1 MGKMRG
7 LWGFIGVLISLQ
19 ACSGGPFEAPPA
31 AGGMGLDRFALTDAG
46 PLANDRRSCPAP
58 AGSGR
63 CLTGS
68 TSLRVQVVV
77 VNTTDGEVPAN
88 ERTAVKNALGTA
100 KQVWEKVGLCRG
112 FGVEVLDPVVVTASS
127 SSSDLLKAPD
137 AQWTAV
143 VTALKTAVP
152 SCPFQAD
159 ADARLSLMTYNET
172 CLANA
177 QAKGLLVLLFHAH
190 GTQTPVFVGQEA
202 IYGYAGGPFIAM
214 VGNNAGLDCQ
224 IATDTSRCAFRLAH
238 VLGHAIGALDERLAG
253 EGQAACQTSF
263 APDFSCAN
271 RPKECQATGGT
282 YSCSN
287 VTKSLM
293 APENQ
298 ANVGP
303 VLGDPRLTSLA
314 RCDIRWEEECDNSA
328 DDDCDGQS
336 DEVWAS
342 GCRLFYADKDGD
354 LYGDPA
360 QATCLCSSAQAPAGY
375 IAGANM
381 LGFDCANGDGNS
393 DVNPG
398 VPEKCDG
405 LDNDCNGVTDDPPP
419 GLANQPPEAWGK
431 QGWLGFCLDCDA
443 DGFGPQGVPS
453 GLARCAPMC
462 AAQALHI
469 CYRTRW
475 DAYFTVSE
483 TAGPFDCNDSDA
495 TINPEAYDFPFD
507 GKDQDC
513 DGKDGACDKTL
524 YVDADQ
530 DGFGDKDKGEYKD
543 CNPPQAPWSSVAGD
557 CDDSDPAVNPAMSE
571 VPANE
576 KDDNCDG
583 LIDVE
588 TLPCVQT
595 NGPVAPESLS
605 ETELDAICPR
615 GLSGNDLFIRCV
627 ATLCG
632 PGETGCV
639 KAPSGVLYSSQRGV
653 LACMANRKVQ
663 SEVCNNLDD
672 DGDGLTD
679 EDLGEV
685 PCGMGLCEHIASS
698 CLAGSTSGTAC
709 SEEYGVSPEVADG
722 KDNDCDGDTDEGTAC
737 PAGGQVEACG
747 LDKGECRPGT
757 RTCLCDGGACVWSPC
772 VGGGRPRSEVCD
784 GRDNDC
790 DGLTDEGFG
799 ERVCGTGECRHL
811 VPLCGLGGIPFQAA
825 CNPYDGAQVE
835 VCDGKDNN
843 CNGWTDEGCDQDGD
857 GFCAMGSGCEQP
869 SIRCFRGCGDCGDG
883 DPTVNPG
890 QRERPTAPGALA
902 LDENCNGA
910 TDEGYPDWDHDGI
923 PDACDDDLDG
933 DGRRNTVEPKDC
945 PSATGADE
953 DNCPKDPNPDQVNTD
968 GDGVGDACDRDDD
981 NDGVSDDGNGDGVE
995 GSAPCRTGKFSNCD
1009 DNCPTVRNGAAEG
1022 WKDGDRP
1029 VALFEQADTDGD
1041 GVGDACDDDMDND
1054 GVPNGKDNCPRY
1066 SNPDQAD
1073 WDRTASKIS
1082 PALPDLPSAG
1092 TNYHFQAEKVDPK
1105 KPVASSYLVGGD
1117 ACDLDDDNDGL
1128 ADDLDTCPLV
1138 PNGPDIYV
1146 RRFERDNAD
1155 SDADGTGNACD
1166 ADDDDDG
1173 ILDDG
1178 DGNGRPSSGFLF
1190 ASEYR
1195 SYLTNPDELC
1205 WHDEKWDCAPRIN
1218 QGTQC
1223 RGGKNTT
1230 CDDNCPFVANPD
1242 QGDTDGDGNPLDD
1255 DVLRFPRYAGDEPCD
1270 EDDDNDG
1277 MWDDDEVRCGT
1288 NRKERDTDGDGTD
1301 DFLELYPTL
1310 LSEPKWL
1317 YLTSFCCNAAEKRAI
1332 DQGTGLREDQTTC
1345 LTEVKKHLDEE
1356 GLRRFASPPAD
1367 LDKPYAPTD
1376 PTWYEDRPGHRIP
1389 PGTRL
1394 KGGGGVCAASHSARG
1409 LIGILVLLAVGA
1421 MGLLRRNRVRARP
1434 RRAGAANS
1442 SSRTRP
1448 PGRRLFWSFVAGAVL
1463 GPAVPGPVRAS
1474 DVQVLRPVAI
1484 GRGGFATQTTD
1495 TLWRLDTSANAVY
1508 VYLFRPIVVDSNQ
1521 QTITV
1526 VRNAQLVYL
1535 QFGLGLVNGLE
1546 ADVELPLHIDRAVD
1560 KDFRQALGSTAIGD
1574 LRLAFKYQV
1583 VRRGTD
1589 SFGFAIQPFFL
1600 VGTGSPSKLAGSGN
1614 ENFGLSLMVDR
1625 QFSFLLLA
1633 INAGATRR
1641 LDEGFLKERFQKSFG
1656 STFDYGV
1663 LAQAQLLKADLYLFL
1678 DAHGA
1683 VEVAGDDRGQLFQL
1697 AGGLRAPLGILDL
1710 TAGYVRGFGSA
1721 ASIPSHMIFAG
1732 LGFYRWP
1739 EATWRFER
1747 ATEVHEREVQP

>member
-1 MGKMRG
+1 MGKTRG
-7 LWGFIGVLISLQ
+7 LWGLVGVLLSLQ
-19 ACSGGPFEAPPA
+19 ACSGGPSEAPPA
-31 AGGMGLDRFALTDAG
+31 AVGTGLDRFALTDAG
-46 PLANDRRSCPAP
+46 VLANDRRPCPAP

-68 TSLRVQVVV
+68 TSLKVQVVV
-77 VNTTDGEVPAN
+77 VHTTDGEVPAN
-88 ERTAVKNALGTA
+88 ERTAVKNALQTV
-100 KQVWEKVGLCRG
+100 KQVWEKVGQCRG
-112 FGVEVLDPVVVTASS
+112 FGVEVLDPVAVTASS
-127 SSSDLLKAPD
+127 SSADLLGAPD

-172 CLANA
+172 CLATA

-190 GTQTPVFVGQEA
+190 GAQTPVFAGQEA

-214 VGNNAGLDCQ
+214 VGNNKGLECQ
-224 IATDTSRCAFRLAH
+224 EPLNTSRCAFRIAH
-238 VLGHAIGALDERLAG
+238 VLGHVMGAYDERLAG
-253 EGQAACQTSF
+253 EGEAACQTSF

-271 RPKECQATGGT
+271 RPKECQEGEGA
-282 YSCSN
+282 YPCSN

-298 ANVGP
+298 GNVGP

-336 DEVWAS
+336 DEAWAS
-342 GCRLFYADKDGD
+342 GCRLFYADQDGD

-360 QATCLCSSAQAPAGY
+360 QAACLCSSAQAPAGF

-381 LGFDCANGDGNS
+381 LGFDCAGGDGDA

-419 GLANQPPEAWGK
+419 GVANQPPEAWGE
-431 QGWLGFCLDCDA
+431 QGWLGFCFDCDA

-462 AAQALHI
+462 APQALNI
-469 CYRTRW
+469 CYRTKW
-475 DAYFTVSE
+475 DAYLTDIESE

-495 TINPEAYDFPFD
+495 TVNPEAYDFPFD

-530 DGFGDKDKGEYKD
+530 DGFGDQDKGEYKD
-543 CNPPQAPWSSVAGD
+543 CNPPQAPWSYVAGD
-557 CDDSDPAVNPAMSE
+557 CDDSDPAVNPSMSE
-571 VPANE
+571 VPGNG

-583 LIDVE
+583 LTDIE
-588 TLPCVQT
+588 TIACVQT
-595 NGPVAPESLS
+595 NGPVDPDSLS
-605 ETELDAICPR
+605 ATDLSAICPH
-615 GLSGNDLFIRCV
+615 GLSGSDLAIRCV

-632 PGETGCV
+632 TGETGCV
-639 KAPSGVLYSSQRGV
+639 KAPSGVWYSSQRGV
-653 LACMANRKVQ
+653 LACMATRKLQ
-663 SEVCNNLDD
+663 PEVCDGKDN

-679 EDLGEV
+679 DDLGEV
-685 PCGMGLCEHIASS
+685 PCSMGICSHTASS
-698 CLAGSTSGTAC
+698 CRWGSASGTAC
-709 SEEYGVSPEVADG
+709 NADYGVSPEVADG
-722 KDNDCDGDTDEGTAC
+722 VDNDCDGDTDEGTAC
-737 PAGGQVEACG
+737 SAGGQVAACG
-747 LDKGECRPGT
+747 VDAGECRPGT

-772 VGGGRPRSEVCD
+772 VGGVLPRPEVCD
-784 GRDNDC
+784 GKDNDC
-790 DGLTDEGFG
+790 DGDTDEGFG

-843 CNGWTDEGCDQDGD
+843 CNGVTDEGCDPDRD
-857 GFCAMGSGCEQP
+857 GFCGSGSGCDQP
-869 SIRCFRGCGDCGDG
+869 SILCFLGCGDCGDG
-883 DPTVNPG
+883 DTTIHPG
-890 QRERPTAPGALA
+890 QAERPTTPGAVA

-910 TDEGYPDWDHDGI
+910 TDEGFPDWDHDGI

-933 DGRRNTVEPKDC
+933 DGRKNLVDGKVC
-945 PSATGADE
+945 PAVIGADE
-953 DNCPKDPNPDQVNTD
+953 DNCPEVPNPDQADTD
-968 GDGVGDACDRDDD
+968 QDGLGDACDLDDD
-981 NDGVSDDGNGDGVE
+981 DDGVPDDGNGDGVE
-995 GSAPCRTGKFSNCD
+995 GSAPCRPKKFASCD
-1009 DNCPTVRNGAAEG
+1009 DNCPEVRNGRAEA
-1022 WKDGDRP
+1022 WIEGDRP
-1029 VALFEQADTDGD
+1029 VALFDQADTDGD

-1054 GVPNGKDNCPRY
+1054 GVPNGKDNCPRI

-1073 WDRTASKIS
+1073 WDRTGSKIG
-1082 PALPDLPSAG
+1082 PALPDLLSAG
-1092 TNYHFQAEKVDPK
+1092 VNYGFQGEKMDPK
-1105 KPVASSYLVGGD
+1105 NPVPFSYLVGGD

-1128 ADDLDTCPLV
+1128 LDDLDTCPLV

-1155 SDADGTGNACD
+1155 NDADGLGNACD
-1166 ADDDDDG
+1166 PDDDDEG

-1178 DGNGRPSSGFLF
+1178 DGDGKPSSGFLF
-1190 ASEYR
+1190 ASEYL

-1223 RGGKNTT
+1223 RGGKDTT

-1242 QGDTDGDGNPLDD
+1242 QADADGDGNPLDD
-1255 DVLRFPRYAGDEPCD
+1255 DDLVFPKYPGDEPCD

-1288 NRKERDTDGDGTD
+1288 DPKQRDTDGDGSD

-1310 LSEPKWL
+1310 LSEPRWL
-1317 YLTSFCCNAAEKRAI
+1317 YLDPFCCNTPEKRAV
-1332 DQGTGLREDQTTC
+1332 DPETGLREDQASC
-1345 LTEVKKHLDEE
+1345 MTELKKHLDEE

-1367 LDKPYAPTD
+1367 LDQPYAPTD

-1389 PGTRL
+1389 PGTKL
-1394 KGGGGVCAASHSARG
+1394 KGGGGVCAASDSGQG
-1409 LIGILVLLAVGA
+1409 LGGVLVLLCAAA
-1421 MGLLRRNRVRARP
+1421 MVFLRRRARP
-1434 RRAGAANS
+1434 VV
-1442 SSRTRP
+1442 P
-1448 PGRRLFWSFVAGAVL
+1448 LLVL
-1463 GPAVPGPVRAS
+1463 GMGVAAAGDASAS

-1508 VYLFRPIVVDSNQ
+1508 VYLFRPIVVVSNQ

-1546 ADVELPLHIDRAVD
+1546 ADVELPLHIDRTVD
-1560 KDFRQALGSTAIGD
+1560 KDFREALGSTAIGD
-1574 LRLAFKYQV
+1574 LRIAFKYQV

-1633 INAGATRR
+1633 VNAGATRR

-1663 LAQAQLLKADLYLFL
+1663 LAQAQLLKAGLYVFL

-1683 VEVAGDDRGQLFQL
+1683 VEVAGEDRGQLFEL

-1710 TAGYVRGFGSA
+1710 TVGYVRGFGSA
-1721 ASIPSHMIFAG
+1721 ASIPSHMVFAG

-1739 EATWRFER
+1739 EATRRFER
-1747 ATEVHEREVQP
+1747 ATEVHESEVAP

>member
-1 MGKMRG
+1 MAKMRG
-7 LWGFIGVLISLQ
+7 LWGVTGILVWLQ
-19 ACSGGPFEAPPA
+19 ACSGGPSEDRP
-31 AGGMGLDRFALTDAG
+31 AGGGTGMERFALADAG
-46 PLANDRRSCPAP
+46 VLTNDRRSCPAP

-77 VNTTDGEVPAN
+77 VHATDGEVPAN
-88 ERTAVKNALGTA
+88 ERTAVKNALQTV
-100 KQVWEKVGLCRG
+100 KQVWEKVGQCRG
-112 FGVEVLDPVVVTASS
+112 FGMDILDPIVVTTSASS
-127 SSSDLLKAPD
+127 KDLLQAPD
-137 AQWTAV
+137 TQWTAV
-143 VTALKTAVP
+143 VTALKEAVP
-152 SCPFQAD
+152 SCPFQTD

-177 QAKGLLVLLFHAH
+177 QARGLLVLLFHAY
-190 GTQTPVFVGQEA
+190 GVQPVFQGGEA

-214 VGNNAGLDCQ
+214 VGNNADLDCQ
-224 IATDTSRCAFRLAH
+224 VATDTSRCAFRLAH
-238 VLGHAIGALDERLAG
+238 VLGHAMGALDERLAPEG
-253 EGQAACQTSF
+253 EATCQTAF

-271 RPKECQATGGT
+271 RPQECEESEGMYA
-282 YSCSN
+282 CSN

-298 ANVGP
+298 GNVGP
-303 VLGDPRLTSLA
+303 VLADPRLTSLA

-336 DEVWAS
+336 DEPWGA
-342 GCRLFYADKDGD
+342 GCRLFHADKDGD

-360 QATCLCSSAQAPAGY
+360 QATCLCSSAQAPAGF
-375 IAGANM
+375 IAAGSM
-381 LGFDCANGDGNS
+381 LGFDCAGGDGNPE
-393 DVNPG
+393 VHPG

-405 LDNDCNGVTDDPPP
+405 LDNDCNGVTDDPPAD
-419 GLANQPPEAWGK
+419 LAGQPPETWAAK
-431 QGWLGFCLDCDA
+431 GWLGFCYDCDA
-443 DGFGPQGVPS
+443 DGFGPEELPS

-462 AAQALHI
+462 AAQAPHL
-469 CYRTRW
+469 CYRTKW
-475 DAYFTVSE
+475 DRYFTMSE
-483 TAGPFDCNDSDA
+483 TAGPFDCNDSDP
-495 TINPEAYDFPFD
+495 TVNPDAYDFPFD

-513 DGKDGACDKTL
+513 DKKDGTCDKTL
-524 YVDADQ
+524 YVDEDQ

-543 CNPPQAPWSSVAGD
+543 CNPPQAPWSYVAGD

-571 VPANE
+571 VAGNG

-583 LIDVE
+583 LTDVA

-595 NGPVAPESLS
+595 NGPVAPESLFAA
-605 ETELDAICPR
+605 ELHAICPR
-615 GLSGNDLFIRCV
+615 GLSGSDLFIRCV

-639 KAPSGVLYSSQRGV
+639 KAPGGVWYSSQRGV
-653 LACMANRKVQ
+653 LACMANRKLQ
-663 SEVCNNLDD
+663 AEVCNNLDD

-679 EDLGEV
+679 EEEDLGEV
-685 PCGMGLCEHIASS
+685 PCAMGFCEHVASS
-698 CLAGSTSGTAC
+698 CLAGSNTGTAC
-709 SEEYGVSPEVADG
+709 KEEYGVSLEVADG

-737 PAGGQVEACG
+737 SVGGQVAACG

-757 RTCLCDGGACVWSPC
+757 RTCLCDGGTCVWSPC
-772 VGGGRPRSEVCD
+772 VGGVLPRPEVCD
-784 GRDNDC
+784 GKDNDC
-790 DGLTDEGFG
+790 DGDTDEGFG
-799 ERVCGTGECRHL
+799 KRVCGTGECRHP

-825 CNPYDGAQVE
+825 CNLYDGAQVE

-843 CNGWTDEGCDQDGD
+843 CNGVTDEGCDQDGD
-857 GFCAMGSGCEQP
+857 GFCATGSGCEQP
-869 SIRCFRGCGDCGDG
+869 SVVCFRGCGDCADG
-883 DPTVNPG
+883 DFTINPG
-890 QRERPTAPGALA
+890 QLERPTAPGATA
-902 LDENCNGA
+902 LDEDCNGT
-910 TDEGYPDWDHDGI
+910 TDEGYPDSDHDGI
-923 PDACDDDLDG
+923 PDACDDDVDG
-933 DGRRNTVEPKDC
+933 DGYKNLVTQENC
-945 PSATGADE
+945 PGGPSGADE
-953 DNCPKDPNPDQVNTD
+953 DNCSTVPNPNQRDTD
-968 GDGVGDACDRDDD
+968 KDGLGDTCDPDDD
-981 NDGVSDDGNGDGVE
+981 NDGVLDDGNGDGVE
-995 GSAPCRTGKFSNCD
+995 GSAPCRPEKFVSCD
-1009 DNCPTVRNGAAEG
+1009 DNCPKVRNGPAEG
-1022 WKDGDRP
+1022 WEAGDLA
-1029 VALFEQADTDGD
+1029 VSLFDQADMDGD

-1066 SNPDQAD
+1066 PNPDQAD

-1082 PALPDLPSAG
+1082 PALPDLMSAG
-1092 TNYHFQAEKVDPK
+1092 TNYHFQAEKIDPK
-1105 KPVASSYLVGGD
+1105 KPVPPSYLVGGD

-1128 ADDLDTCPLV
+1128 LDDLDTCPLV
-1138 PNGPDIYV
+1138 PNGPDVYV

-1155 SDADGTGNACD
+1155 NDADGAGNACD

-1178 DGNGRPSSGFLF
+1178 DGDGKPSSGFLF
-1190 ASEYR
+1190 TSEYL

-1223 RGGKNTT
+1223 RSGKNTG
-1230 CDDNCPFVANPD
+1230 CDDNCPFVANLD
-1242 QGDTDGDGNPLDD
+1242 QADTDGDGNPLDD
-1255 DVLRFPRYAGDEPCD
+1255 DNPTFPKYTGDEPCD

-1288 NRKERDTDGDGTD
+1288 NPKERDTDGDGTD

-1317 YLTSFCCNAAEKRAI
+1317 YLTSFCCNPSDRRAV
-1332 DQGTGLREDQTTC
+1332 DQKTGLREDQTTC
-1345 LTEVKKHLDEE
+1345 VTELKKHLEQE

-1367 LDKPYAPTD
+1367 LEKPYAPTD

-1389 PGTRL
+1389 PGTKL
-1394 KGGGGVCAASHSARG
+1394 KGGGGVCSTSRSAKG
-1409 LIGILVLLAVGA
+1409 LHGILVLLGLVAAVFLRRRDRLVVPLVVLG
-1421 MGLLRRNRVRARP
+1421 MGLA
-1434 RRAGAANS
+1434 
-1442 SSRTRP
+1442 
-1448 PGRRLFWSFVAGAVL
+1448 VAGEAL
-1463 GPAVPGPVRAS
+1463 AS

-1495 TLWRLDTSANAVY
+1495 TLWRLDTSANSVY
-1508 VYLFRPIVVDSNQ
+1508 VYLFRPIVVESNQ

-1546 ADVELPLHIDRAVD
+1546 ADVELPLHIDRTVD

-1574 LRLAFKYQV
+1574 LRIAFKYQV
-1583 VRRGTD
+1583 ARRGTD
-1589 SFGFAIQPFFL
+1589 SFGFAVQPFFL

-1641 LDEGFLKERFQKSFG
+1641 LDDGFLKERFQKSFG
-1656 STFDYGV
+1656 STVDYGV
-1663 LAQAQLLKADLYLFL
+1663 LAQAQLLKAGLYVFL

-1683 VEVAGDDRGQLFQL
+1683 VEVAGEDRGQLFEL
-1697 AGGLRAPLGILDL
+1697 AGGLRAPLGILDF
-1710 TAGYVRGFGSA
+1710 TVGYVRGFGSA

-1739 EATWRFER
+1739 EATRRFER
-1747 ATEVHEREVQP
+1747 ATEVHESEVAP